1 MNKANAPQHETP
13 SLSGSPWCVVF
24 SLLDFDIEFF
34 EQIFARDKTSTEVVR
49 VLSELVAKKG
59 QLDRAVKLD
68 RHLVNLLPEDALA
81 RYNLGCSLARA
92 GCSKEAISS
101 LSQAILLGYDDLH
114 HLEVDPDLDSLR
126 DHPDFQNLLD
136 ED

>member
-1 MNKANAPQHETP
+1 MPLNTRTHLSAVIRGLVSCH
-13 SLSGSPWCVVF
+13 SLSLTLNFLS
-24 SLLDFDIEFF
+24 SFF
-34 EQIFARDKTSTEVVR
+34 PVTGTSTEVCR
-49 VLSELVAKKG
+49 VLAELVAKKG
-59 QLDRAVKLD
+59 LLDRAVELD

-101 LSQAILLGYDDLH
+101 LSKAILLGYDDLH
-114 HLEVDPDLDSLR
+114 HLEADPDLDSLR
-126 DHPDFQNLLD
+126 DHPDFLNLLE

>member
-13 SLSGSPWCVVF
+13 SLSGSPWFGVL
-24 SLLDFDIEFF
+24 SQLDFDIEFF
-34 EQIFARDKTSTEVVR
+34 EQIFARDETSTEVVR
-49 VLSELVAKKG
+49 VLAELVAKKG

-81 RYNLGCSLARA
+81 RYNLGCSLARV
-92 GCSKEAISS
+92 GCSKEAISA

-114 HLEVDPDLDSLR
+114 HLGVIQTLT
-126 DHPDFQNLLD
+126 H
-136 ED
+136 

>member
-1 MNKANAPQHETP
+1 MPP
-13 SLSGSPWCVVF
+13 STRPPLSAALRGLVSCHNLTLILNF
-24 SLLDFDIEFF
+24 SSSFLPVTQPL
-34 EQIFARDKTSTEVVR
+34 QKVVR
-49 VLSELVAKKG
+49 VLAELVAKKG
-59 QLDRAVKLD
+59 QLDRAVELD

-92 GCSKEAISS
+92 GCSKEAISA

-126 DHPDFQNLLD
+126 DHPDFKNLLD